1 MCIKLPPK
9 KKEKIVA
16 GQKLLMLKKDSMF
29 LKDSGRFYH
38 YHPGIIS
45 LRNLKKGVKLI
56 MGELRIVLAGNRSV
70 QHPAIGA

>member
-38 YHPGIIS
+38 YQF
-45 LRNLKKGVKLI
+45 KKFKEGCKI
-56 MGELRIVLAGNRSV
+56 NYG
-70 QHPAIGA
+70 